1 MKPHRRFVASIL
13 ATARDESVALPWIR
27 RGRR

>member
-13 ATARDESVALPWIR
+13 ASAQDQAVTLPWIR
-27 RGRR
+27 RARR